1 MLGNRRSRRVR
12 EGFALAATVLVV
24 VLGGAVA
31 LACVPQAYLVTL
43 RPNSSGPAGSEVTV
57 NGFNLDQGPA
67 EVRWNGVD
75 GPLLGQAE
83 GPNISVPV
91 TIPGV
96 STGLYAVVVISRQP
110 SGGIGNTATVPFQ
123 VTAPGDVAND
133 SGPPVESGD
142 ASTTVVPRVVAST
155 SAVETGL
162 TLAAGAGLLAAGFM
176 AGSFLG
182 PRRAT
187 KAPPS

>member
-12 EGFALAATVLVV
+12 AGFALAATVLVV

-43 RPNSSGPAGSEVTV
+43 RPNSWGPAGSEVTV

-110 SGGIGNTATVPFQ
+110 SGGIGNTASVPFQ

-133 SGPPVESGD
+133 LGTPVEPGD
-142 ASTTVVPRVVAST
+142 PSTTGVPRVVASR
-155 SAVETGL
+155 SPVETWL
-162 TLAAGAGLLAAGFM
+162 TLAVGAMLSGVGFI

-182 PRRAT
+182 RRRGA
-187 KAPPS
+187 KARPS